1 VTERPP
7 FRPFELDPARVELLP
22 EPPPGLPAATEDE
35 GPGVEPPPR
44 EPRGWRG
51 RLAGLLGIGILG
63 TLVFQTV
70 AYVDALLASDP
81 LLGWP
86 LAVFLALTCASLLG
100 WVGLEVRDIRRLS
113 ARASLRQTAERLA
126 LSDLHGESEPLLAE
140 VTAEIGRRPE
150 LAPALARFGES
161 ASDALSDAE
170 RLRLYEKQVLAPVDR
185 LAYRIVVTGGRDIG
199 ILTALSPLGL
209 LDSVVVLWR
218 TTAMLRAVARL
229 YGMAPGP
236 VATLSLLRRCGRNA
250 VLAGVADV
258 ISNSVLEH
266 VGAGL
271 VALLSERAT
280 QGVGNALLASRLGLE
295 AMRQCRPL
303 PFVAEEPPRLSRMR
317 RSLIEG
323 LSAPGRQRRS

>member
-1 VTERPP
+1 VTERSRL
-7 FRPFELDPARVELLP
+7 RPFELDPARAELLP
-22 EPPPGLPAATEDE
+22 EPPPSLPAVADED
-35 GPGVEPPPR
+35 GPEPLPPR

-51 RLAGLLGIGILG
+51 TLLKLVGIGILG
-63 TLVFQTV
+63 ALVFQTV
-70 AYVDALLASDP
+70 AYVDALLTTDP

-86 LAVFLALTCASLLG
+86 LAAFLILTCASLLG

-113 ARASLRQTAERLA
+113 ARASLRQAAERLA
-126 LSDLHGESEPLLAE
+126 FSDLHGEAGPLLAE
-140 VTAEIGRRPE
+140 VTAEIGRWPE
-150 LAPALARFGES
+150 LGTALARFRES
-161 ASDALSDAE
+161 ASDALSDSE
-170 RLRLYEKQVLAPVDR
+170 RLRLYERQVLAPVDR

-323 LSAPGRQRRS
+323 LSAKRRP